1 MSDISLTIILS
12 ESSIHVVSKGRIS
25 FFLISDYCF
34 IVCIYHIFFII
45 HHFDRHLDCYHTLA
59 IVNNAIINKQVQVS
73 FWYPAFIFFGC
84 IPRSGLCRSYG
95 SFIFNFLRDFHTIF
109 LVAEAIYISTDS
121 AQAFLFLQ
129 ILTNT
134 CLLLSFW
141 WQPFWLMWS
150 ALWSWFWFTFPWK
163 LTVLSIF
170 SCTCWSV
177 VYLLWTM
184 SVQFLCPF
192 FNWTVYFLLL
202 SCMISLYILDINHFS
217 DTLLYISYIG
227 CIVFCCSFCCA
238 EAF

>member
-1 MSDISLTIILS
+1 MFIHSSDD
-12 ESSIHVVSKGRIS
+12 G
-25 FFLISDYCF
+25 
-34 IVCIYHIFFII
+34 
-45 HHFDRHLDCYHTLA
+45 HLGCYHTLA
-59 IVNNAIINKQVQVS
+59 IVNNAIINKQVQGS
-73 FWYPAFIFFGC
+73 FSYPALIFFGC
-84 IPRSGLCRSYG
+84 MLRSGLCRSYG

-109 LVAEAIYISTDS
+109 LVPEAIYISTNS
-121 AQAFLFLQ
+121 GQAFLFLQ

-150 ALWSWFWFTFPWK
+150 ALWSWFWFAFPWK

-192 FNWTVYFLLL
+192 FNWTDYFLLL
-202 SCMISLYILDINHFS
+202 SYMISLYILDINHFS
-217 DTLLYISYIG
+217 DILLYISYISEVKLLSHVWLRPHG
-227 CIVFCCSFCCA
+227 L
-238 EAF
+238 